1 MAEQGVVQSIKTA
14 LGKVFSRNKPQEF
27 ETRTSVEQALSKTN
41 RPSATPPVWE
51 PNVISDKGVG
61 VGVFIDKSEG
71 AHFHRYLE
79 RENIR
84 HTRYALYDK
93 MDSDLVASALDVY
106 ANEATQKNQN
116 NMVISVFSQSRY
128 IQDELTEMLEL
139 TGLNNHRSWNIIR
152 DMCKYGDRFDSIKID
167 SKRGITKLT
176 TLDPRS
182 VYRIE
187 REGELQG
194 YVQDM
199 EVFRNQ
205 MSGSDSDSPF
215 IDLNVLVRPYLT
227 GKKYSVAGDDE
238 DNEDIVPFLKYELA
252 HFKLR
257 GRGTYEPYGTSVLEA
272 AIDVWKKLDLMLD
285 SIIIYRLNRAPSRLV
300 FYVDVGN
307 NQGADIE
314 NIVKKQINS
323 INKKEFFDPSGK
335 VNERYQLLDMNANIF
350 IPVGKNTTGSKV
362 EMMGGASNVGDI
374 EDMNYL
380 NNRLFSALKVPKAF
394 LGFEGDVNSKG
405 TLSQQNVTFGKAIQN
420 IQEDFLEA
428 VKDLCIIHL
437 AVKGISSED
446 ELKSFDL
453 VMTRPS
459 YIEEKARIEVETAL
473 LALASSYQQLH
484 INTKWIIKNVL
495 RRTDGEIDEMTA
507 PDPLVA
513 QAEAGMGGGGGGMPM
528 GGMDAGGMDAG
539 ATGSMDTNAMTP
551 DAGGAA
557 GGPPDMSGGPAGGA
571 APAPD
576 MTGGGAPA
584 PLDAAQPITQGRTYG
599 GLIMYEQNDVSS
611 IASVTHIRF
620 PQRKVLEYMKLFEDY
635 GLKSIKPDDSLIDP
649 IEVFKD

>member
-1 MAEQGVVQSIKTA
+1 MADKGKSSVKNLFTA

-27 ETRTSVEQALSKTN
+27 ESRNSVEQALSKTN
-41 RPSATPPVWE
+41 RPSATPPIWE
-51 PNVISDKGVG
+51 PNVLTDKGIG
-61 VGVFIDKSEG
+61 TGVFIDKSEG

-79 RENIR
+79 RENVR

-116 NMVISVFSQSRY
+116 NVVIAVYSQSRY
-128 IQDELTEMLEL
+128 IQDELTEMLEV

-152 DMCKYGDRFDSIKID
+152 DMCKYGDRFDSIKLD
-167 SKRGITKLT
+167 SKRGVTKLT
-176 TLDPRS
+176 CLDPRS

-205 MSGSDSDSPF
+205 MSSYGNGSTDSPF

-227 GKKYSVAGDDE
+227 GKKYSVTGDDE
-238 DNEDIVPFLKYELA
+238 DHEDIIPFLKYELA

-314 NIVKKQINS
+314 NIVKKQINA

-350 IPVGKNTTGSKV
+350 IPVGKNGAGSKV
-362 EMMGGASNVGDI
+362 EPLAGAANMGDI

-437 AVKGISSED
+437 AVKGISSES

-459 YIEEKARIEVETAL
+459 YIEEKARIEVESEL
-473 LALASSYQQLH
+473 LNLATSYQGMKF
-484 INTKWIIKNVL
+484 NTKWIAKNVL
-495 RRTDGEIDEMTA
+495 RKTDAEIAEMTA
-507 PDPLVA
+507 HDPL
-513 QAEAGMGGGGGGMPM
+513 QAVEGEGGGAMGGGMPM
-528 GGMDAGGMDAG
+528 GGGMGGDMGGGAMPDPNAG
-539 ATGSMDTNAMTP
+539 AMPDPNA
-551 DAGGAA
+551 A
-557 GGPPDMSGGPAGGA
+557 PDMSGGLDTSQMTPGSPSAAGS
-571 APAPD
+571 
-576 MTGGGAPA
+576 PA
-584 PLDAAQPITQGRTYG
+584 PLDASQPVTQGRVYEG
-599 GLIMYEQNDVSS
+599 GLLLFESDTSS
-611 IASVTHIRF
+611 IRTVNKTRYPAERVT
-620 PQRKVLEYMKLFEDY
+620 EYMTLFENSGIRAINIDT
-635 GLKSIKPDDSLIDP
+635 STIDP
-649 IEVFKD
+649 VELFKD

>member
-1 MAEQGVVQSIKTA
+1 MADKGKSSVKNLFTA

-27 ETRTSVEQALSKTN
+27 ETRNSIEQALSKTN
-41 RPSATPPVWE
+41 RPSATPPIWE
-51 PNVISDKGVG
+51 PNVLTDKGIG
-61 VGVFIDKSEG
+61 TGVFIDKSEG

-79 RENIR
+79 RENVR

-116 NMVISVFSQSRY
+116 NVVIAVYSQSRY
-128 IQDELTEMLEL
+128 IQDELTEMLEV
-139 TGLNNHRSWNIIR
+139 TGLNNHRAWNIIR
-152 DMCKYGDRFDSIKID
+152 DMCKYGDRFDSIKLD
-167 SKRGITKLT
+167 SKRGVTKLT
-176 TLDPRS
+176 CLDPRS

-205 MSGSDSDSPF
+205 MSSTGGENPY

-227 GKKYSVAGDDE
+227 GKKHSVTGDDE
-238 DNEDIVPFLKYELA
+238 DNEDIVPFLKYEMA

-314 NIVKKQINS
+314 NIVKKQINA
-323 INKKEFFDPSGK
+323 INKKEFFDPSGR

-350 IPVGKNTTGSKV
+350 IPVGKNGAGSKV
-362 EMMGGASNVGDI
+362 EGLQGAANMGDI

-437 AVKGISSED
+437 AVKGISSEE

-459 YIEEKARIEVETAL
+459 YIEEKARIEVEQAL
-473 LALASSYQQLH
+473 LSLASSYQTMH
-484 INTKWIIKNVL
+484 FNTKWIAKNVL
-495 RRTDGEIDEMTA
+495 RKTDAEIVEMTA
-507 PDPLVA
+507 KDPLVA
-513 QAEAGMGGGGGGMPM
+513 EAEMAAGGGGGGMPM
-528 GGMDAGGMDAG
+528 GDMGGGDMGAVGAPIDPNAG
-539 ATGSMDTNAMTP
+539 AA
-551 DAGGAA
+551 
-557 GGPPDMSGGPAGGA
+557 PPDMSGGLDTSQMAPGSPSAAGS
-571 APAPD
+571 PAPIE
-576 MTGGGAPA
+576 AS
-584 PLDAAQPITQGRTYG
+584 QPITQGRIYG
-599 GLIMYEQNDVSS
+599 GALLYENELSNIKTIS
-611 IASVTHIRF
+611 KLRF
-620 PQRKVLEYMKLFEDY
+620 PVEKVREYVTLFENS
-635 GLKSIKPDDSLIDP
+635 GITPIIMDSSTIDP
-649 IEVFKD
+649 VELFKD